1 MEISDE
7 DPAKAMAALRQNMI
21 DLEAED
27 EKLEKTDLIPIKVPD
42 AAIKAE
48 EEEAEQKPPKNK
60 KAKNKITKEEPDP
73 VKTSRYAH
81 LLKEEEDDA
90 SDEEVNVDYMNML
103 HKSFLA
109 KEKEREIKMK

>member
-1 MEISDE
+1 MEITDE

-42 AAIKAE
+42 AVIKAEEEE
-48 EEEAEQKPPKNK
+48 EEEAEQKPPKSK

-73 VKTSRYAH
+73 VETSRCAH
-81 LLKEEEDDA
+81 LLKEEDDDA
-90 SDEEVNVDYMNML
+90 SDEE
-103 HKSFLA
+103 
-109 KEKEREIKMK
+109 